1 MMSIRIICRLLT
13 LLLGLVCVTSYADET
28 SQYRMSAGDVIN
40 IRVLGEPDLTFEAL
54 RLTDAGSFS
63 YPFVGEVKANG
74 KTVAQVEELLLSAL
88 KGTYLVSPRVS
99 VNVLEYRNFYIIGEV
114 KLPGGYPYQPGLTLR
129 RAAALAGGLTD
140 RASAKRI
147 TIIRNLDPS
156 QKPIEASM
164 ATPVFPGDTVTIEE
178 GFF

>member
-1 MMSIRIICRLLT
+1 MSIRIVYGLLT
-13 LLLGLVCVTSYADET
+13 LLLMLISDATRADAI

-40 IRVLGEPDLTFEAL
+40 IRVLGEPDLTFEEL

-63 YPFVGEVKANG
+63 YPFIGEVMANG
-74 KTVAQVEELLLSAL
+74 KTVAQVEELLLKAL
-88 KGTYLVSPRVS
+88 KGKYLVSPRVS

-129 RAAALAGGLTD
+129 RAAALAGGLTE

-147 TIIRNLDPS
+147 TIIRNLDPG
-156 QKPIEASM
+156 QGPTKASM
-164 ATPVFPGDTVTIEE
+164 DTPVYPGDTVTIEE

>member
-1 MMSIRIICRLLT
+1 MSVRLVYG
-13 LLLGLVCVTSYADET
+13 LLLLVLISVAVQADEA

-40 IRVLGEPDLTFEAL
+40 IRVLGEPDLTFEEL

-63 YPFVGEVKANG
+63 YPFIGEVKANG
-74 KTVAQVEELLLSAL
+74 RTVAQVEELLLTSL

-114 KLPGGYPYQPGLTLR
+114 KLPGGYPYQPGITLR
-129 RAAALAGGLTD
+129 QAAALAGGLTE
-140 RASAKRI
+140 RASPKRI
-147 TIIRNLDPS
+147 TIIRNLGPS
-156 QKPIEASM
+156 QLPVKASM
-164 ATPVFPGDTVTIEE
+164 DTPVFPGDTVTIEE